1 LQRWL
6 SHEQLARALRISPK
20 ELRDHERAV
29 KRASCGRLYEIADAL
44 QVPITYLLFQ
54 SCTYGWRSLRM
65 SLLWLCY
72 RSREGGIRV
81 VVQEATSLVH
91 ARLKVAVAGLAE
103 HDAYTEGHHL
113 MRACRSER
121 PRSWSADC
129 FRRRSEGAP
138 RAVRGLAVE
147 SRRAASAYR
156 CADRDRMQ
164 GSWRA
169 RRRRGMR
176 PNGVS
181 RIKPNAK
188 RLASTSTRTRESLGF
203 VGT

>member
-1 LQRWL
+1 VVGCASDVKSAPAKRLQLNPKSVDRLVGSRIRMRRLQRWL

-121 PRSWSADC
+121 PRS
-129 FRRRSEGAP
+129 
-138 RAVRGLAVE
+138 
-147 SRRAASAYR
+147 
-156 CADRDRMQ
+156 
-164 GSWRA
+164 
-169 RRRRGMR
+169 
-176 PNGVS
+176 
-181 RIKPNAK
+181 
-188 RLASTSTRTRESLGF
+188 
-203 VGT
+203 